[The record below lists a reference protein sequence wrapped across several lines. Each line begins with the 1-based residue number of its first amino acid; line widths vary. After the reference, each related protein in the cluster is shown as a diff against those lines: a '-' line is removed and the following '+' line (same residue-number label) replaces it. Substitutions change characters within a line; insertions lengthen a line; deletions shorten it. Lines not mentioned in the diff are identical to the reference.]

1 MLLSSCKW
9 VSGVSGE
16 MKFGILVGG
25 LKTTYHA
32 LRSWVDLRIWKSKH
46 FLMYNFSA
54 ADQSTAAGHE
64 DLSPSSLSIP
74 YSDLLCILLPYRRAG
89 CGWPWRLWIIP
100 NPRFSPSLMGLGVTQ
115 PLSLPPT
122 TPFTSPIIL
131 APPTPSFQTL
141 PYMVLPGPAWVINYL
156 MESIRR

>member
-32 LRSWVDLRIWKSKH
+32 LRPWLDLRIWKSKD

-54 ADQSTAAGHE
+54 SDQSTAAGHE
-64 DLSPSSLSIP
+64 DLSPSLSQYSIFWLARHSASVSESRVRLTLTTLDHSQPKVLSNSQGPWRPPPLLSLLLPLHFYHLPP
-74 YSDLLCILLPYRRAG
+74 YS
-89 CGWPWRLWIIP
+89 
-100 NPRFSPSLMGLGVTQ
+100 NPLF
-115 PLSLPPT
+115 
-122 TPFTSPIIL
+122 
-131 APPTPSFQTL
+131 APPWP
-141 PYMVLPGPAWVINYL
+141 LPGSLI
-156 MESIRR
+156 I

>member
-32 LRSWVDLRIWKSKH
+32 LRPWLDLRIWKSKD

-54 ADQSTAAGHE
+54 ADQSAASGHE
-64 DLSPSSLSIP
+64 DLSPSSLAQHSIFQTRSAFCFRIRAP
-74 YSDLLCILLPYRRAG
+74 APIDLDDSGWFPTQGSLQLSRALASAAT
-89 CGWPWRLWIIP
+89 P
-100 NPRFSPSLMGLGVTQ
+100 PSHTHTPIHQ
-115 PLSLPPT
+115 FCLSHHPHH
-122 TPFTSPIIL
+122 TSL
-131 APPTPSFQTL
+131 SYNLSFAPPWPLAGSL
-141 PYMVLPGPAWVINYL
+141 I
-156 MESIRR
+156 I

>member
-32 LRSWVDLRIWKSKH
+32 LRPWLDLRIWKSKD

-54 ADQSTAAGHE
+54 ADQSAASGHE
-64 DLSPSSLSIP
+64 DLSPSSLAQHSASVSELRLRLTLTTLDDSQP
-74 YSDLLCILLPYRRAG
+74 KVLSNSQG
-89 CGWPWRLWIIP
+89 PWRLQLPLPHTHTPIHQFCLSHHP
-100 NPRFSPSLMGLGVTQ
+100 HHTSLSCN
-115 PLSLPPT
+115 LS
-122 TPFTSPIIL
+122 F
-131 APPTPSFQTL
+131 APPWPLAGSL
-141 PYMVLPGPAWVINYL
+141 I
-156 MESIRR
+156 I

>member
-9 VSGVSGE
+9 VSGACGE

-32 LRSWVDLRIWKSKH
+32 LRPWLDLRIWKSKD

-64 DLSPSSLSIP
+64 DPPALALSVFHILTRSAFCFHMGAPAAVDLDDSGSFPSQGSLQLSRALASTPPPSSPPPS
-74 YSDLLCILLPYRRAG
+74 SSLPSSS
-89 CGWPWRLWIIP
+89 PPLISP
-100 NPRFSPSLMGLGVTQ
+100 NPLF
-115 PLSLPPT
+115 
-122 TPFTSPIIL
+122 
-131 APPTPSFQTL
+131 APPWP
-141 PYMVLPGPAWVINYL
+141 LPGSLI
-156 MESIRR
+156 I